1 MESVDWDE
9 LQKKVSEIKSN
20 TVSAR
25 SRAVYQNSY
34 GRFIAWVFLN
44 KTHLVVPAFA
54 EKLGSISG
62 LSLQQI
68 RKRLRP
74 LLDRDQSNPP
84 LQFDAIEMNVFGAWL
99 LTLQKA
105 DGSNLSFS
113 AINTHRAGLF
123 NLYRDYG
130 HEMSPVMEKEMR
142 QYFKGLKRE
151 MASAA
156 ARGEARVKT
165 GKDPLSF
172 ELYRYLCE
180 RLLQCSSK
188 DMMFARTYI
197 IIAWNLMCR
206 SANAFSIRYIH
217 IEWSGDA
224 LCVYF
229 AHQKNDQ
236 EGNRPRDPRH
246 IYANPL
252 KPELC
257 PVLAIAT
264 FWATSSFIG
273 DDRLFPGSNQ
283 YERFWKCL
291 QRLLESEDVAHELRR
306 RGVHKDE
313 LGTHSMRKGAATYC
327 ASGSTACPSSTSVH
341 LRAGWSL
348 GGVQNT
354 YLRYES
360 AGDMH
365 VGRTVSGL
373 PPDSHEFAMLPP
385 HFGNRDADVEAA
397 IECVFPELPTN
408 LTYVGE
414 FCLASLVYH
423 APYLRTHLD
432 PNHPLFETPLFQ
444 HPSLIADLSRKVTCN
459 GNRLQA
465 TGIPPHVA
473 ILEKM
478 KSLLDANLKTMERV
492 DATRVATVT
501 DIMRE
506 LENRA
511 IGAGTVTFD
520 GLDAAL
526 KRCLDTAGVTEL
538 ISKLNVA
545 PGDASVVPE
554 IPPGQPSTPCF
565 FWDGRFRRVPADFK
579 LCECSVEKL
588 WVLWQCGNTSKNI
601 PPLRV
606 LDGRDMPTRNL
617 QKRLSDVRYLMSIVE
632 DRSKRTGVYGVHQTV
647 EDAVKTFSACAD
659 SVDVPPRTSTAR
671 KRRRGQLSWTTVV
684 ALNRKSRKCSSDS

>member
-1 MESVDWDE
+1 
-9 LQKKVSEIKSN
+9 
-20 TVSAR
+20 
-25 SRAVYQNSY
+25 
-34 GRFIAWVFLN
+34 
-44 KTHLVVPAFA
+44 
-54 EKLGSISG
+54 
-62 LSLQQI
+62 
-68 RKRLRP
+68 
-74 LLDRDQSNPP
+74 
-84 LQFDAIEMNVFGAWL
+84 
-99 LTLQKA
+99 
-105 DGSNLSFS
+105 
-113 AINTHRAGLF
+113 
-123 NLYRDYG
+123 
-130 HEMSPVMEKEMR
+130 
-142 QYFKGLKRE
+142 
-151 MASAA
+151 
-156 ARGEARVKT
+156 
-165 GKDPLSF
+165 
-172 ELYRYLCE
+172 
-180 RLLQCSSK
+180 
-188 DMMFARTYI
+188 
-197 IIAWNLMCR
+197 
-206 SANAFSIRYIH
+206 
-217 IEWSGDA
+217 
-224 LCVYF
+224 
-229 AHQKNDQ
+229 
-236 EGNRPRDPRH
+236 
-246 IYANPL
+246 
-252 KPELC
+252 
-257 PVLAIAT
+257 
-264 FWATSSFIG
+264 
-273 DDRLFPGSNQ
+273 
-283 YERFWKCL
+283 
-291 QRLLESEDVAHELRR
+291 
-306 RGVHKDE
+306 
-313 LGTHSMRKGAATYC
+313 
-327 ASGSTACPSSTSVH
+327 
-341 LRAGWSL
+341 
-348 GGVQNT
+348 
-354 YLRYES
+354 
-360 AGDMH
+360 MH

-385 HFGNRDADVEAA
+385 HFGNRDTDVEAA

-579 LCECSVEKL
+579 LL
-588 WVLWQCGNTSKNI
+588 
-601 PPLRV
+601 

-632 DRSKRTGVYGVHQTV
+632 DRAKRTGVYGVHQTV